1 MIYSWMEIRYILN
14 FSEFKFEEVYFRA
27 YKKGNWRIKNRK
39 NVESGRMKSGKERN
53 KFFVYFME

>member
-1 MIYSWMEIRYILN
+1 MEIRYILN
-14 FSEFKFEEVYFRA
+14 FSEFKFEEVYFRT

-39 NVESGRMKSGKERN
+39 NVERRNVGRMKSGKERN

>member
-1 MIYSWMEIRYILN
+1 MEIRYILN